1 MKRFN
6 RFLSLILSMML
17 FVTCICNIGYADASN
32 SASEKAQKV
41 SQWCSTLKG
50 LFDKCDNLG
59 ITSVYD
65 SADYEIVKLFSERI
79 ATETDQAKTEHYFD
93 VIAHIYN
100 NVRNNLIAYIN
111 GNDAPLAVDKKSYAN
126 IKLKDGNLY
135 SVTESNGAVT
145 EKPIVTGGYHSWQS
159 TDEYMTLSAKL
170 GSTSTEGYEYQQGN
184 IVAFASGYLMKSSYA
199 DAEIKKLTD
208 FFDMCEALN
217 ICISFSL
224 DTIYF
229 PQGFISYYNNRAADE
244 SEKIRN
250 SGASYSAYIN
260 FNPTH
265 PAIKTLHDKQAEILL
280 PALKKYKC
288 ITSIMLVNEPIFEA
302 NDKPYYYDKWTA
314 YIKNLYNSIDAL
326 NGAYGTAYTS
336 FDDVK
341 MPSKEEN
348 TPLYYDYREFTTDIL
363 KEYFTNLR
371 NTIKKYLPDMP
382 VGVKLMQYTR
392 ATSKAN
398 YSWNIKYDKYKDIF
412 DVNYNDSFAFVGDN
426 RFPIQGK
433 MLWYDYLRSV
443 IDAPVINGENHVIE
457 DTINNSGTTDINYD
471 SRIPSHVATD
481 MWQGAIHGSD
491 QTSNWLLSDN
501 ERTAQSYPNAT
512 ALYRPDLLSEISK
525 TTLDMER
532 LSDEITA
539 IQDAPSD
546 TAILYSDASWNYNSN
561 FTADNY
567 NAYLAAI
574 YNGHKVK
581 FITEKT
587 LDNLTDQ
594 KVLIVPNC
602 ANTTAETIQKIKT
615 YIDGGGKVIFV
626 GTDCLKKDRNNQSL
640 SVDVLSAVSNLYSSA
655 VTVDD
660 ISELSDALYN
670 TYDKM
675 GLNAITVTDE
685 TTGRKVAD
693 TEWTAVR
700 KDGDY
705 IINLC
710 NYSETHTPNIS
721 IRINGKKVKQFREL
735 RKDKTYNDNID
746 LSVNKPVMLKVLSL
760 EDDNVYEPK
769 NVIAVQNSSS
779 QTENIGINVSWVN
792 PTAETLDRVTIY
804 EHSENGTDTLLS
816 NADATPGKVCE
827 YRHTGMDS
835 GVFKTYKIRF
845 EFSDRSPVEVYT
857 TGLSGKGEFKNL
869 VSNVKNQ
876 KVDFLQRFGIS
887 YADGGLIPGVINKV
901 TAEGD
906 NHYLDFRAN
915 VVDGSSA
922 KAVILFEPDNR
933 MEANKNQTL
942 SFKYKS
948 ATDVT
953 CDIYIGT
960 REGGNKKS
968 TMTIP
973 ASDEWK
979 TFSHTF
985 YANWAAERV
994 FLEFDGS
1001 VERLCLD
1008 DMMLYKQED
1017 SKAVLATR
1025 DFEYKNIACTKGP
1038 KSVTATPSVNSAII
1052 KAESSEDWY
1061 ISAEEAPDGVQ
1072 RVIHYY
1078 NIYEVQNGKRIFR
1091 ARLVRR
1097 GHKTSIPEIK
1107 LENLKNGRNYL
1118 YEITC
1123 EDSQGVYES
1132 PAYSVEVTPTE
1143 PYTVSDFVMT
1153 NSAGAT
1159 DDILFDDMYTAS
1171 VDITNNS
1178 DKTTAYLIIGLYS
1191 DNALVG
1197 TYISSKY
1204 TINTTE
1210 RKTLK
1215 IENIDLSS
1223 LKGNNISVKC
1233 FLFKD
1238 FANIIPLNK
1247 TEKFSVIN

>member
-1 MKRFN
+1 M
-6 RFLSLILSMML
+6 
-17 FVTCICNIGYADASN
+17 
-32 SASEKAQKV
+32 
-41 SQWCSTLKG
+41 
-50 LFDKCDNLG
+50 
-59 ITSVYD
+59 
-65 SADYEIVKLFSERI
+65 
-79 ATETDQAKTEHYFD
+79 
-93 VIAHIYN
+93 
-100 NVRNNLIAYIN
+100 
-111 GNDAPLAVDKKSYAN
+111 
-126 IKLKDGNLY
+126 
-135 SVTESNGAVT
+135 
-145 EKPIVTGGYHSWQS
+145 
-159 TDEYMTLSAKL
+159 
-170 GSTSTEGYEYQQGN
+170 GSTATEGYEYQQSN

-217 ICISFSL
+217 ICISFSF

-229 PQGFISYYNNRAADE
+229 PTGFINYYNNKAADE

-265 PAIKTLHDKQAEILL
+265 PAIKALHDKQAEILL
-280 PALKKYKC
+280 PMLKKYKC

-326 NGAYGTAYTS
+326 NGAYGTTYTS
-336 FDDVK
+336 FDEVK
-341 MPSKEEN
+341 MPLKEEE

-371 NTIKKYLPDMP
+371 DTIKKYLPDMP

-392 ATSKAN
+392 ATARTN
-398 YSWNIKYDKYKDIF
+398 HNWNIKYDKYKDIF
-412 DVNYNDSFAFVGDN
+412 DVNYNDSFAFVDDN
-426 RFPIQGK
+426 RFPIQAK

-443 IDAPVINGENHVIE
+443 INAPVINGENHVIE

-501 ERTAQSYPNAT
+501 ERTAKSYPNAT

-539 IQDAPSD
+539 IQDAPSY
-546 TAILYSDASWNYNSN
+546 TAILYSDTSWNYNRN
-561 FTADNY
+561 FTVNNY
-567 NAYLAAI
+567 KAYLAAI

-581 FITEKT
+581 FITERT
-587 LDNLTDQ
+587 LDNLTNQ

-602 ANTTAETIQKIKT
+602 ANTTPETVQKIKSFS
-615 YIDGGGKVIFV
+615 DNGGKVIFV
-626 GTDCLKKDRNNQSL
+626 GGDCLKKDRNNQSL
-640 SVDVLSAVSNLYSSA
+640 STDVLNTVNSLYSNA
-655 VTVDD
+655 VTVSDF
-660 ISELSDALYN
+660 SELSDVLYN
-670 TYDKM
+670 IYENL
-675 GLNAITVTDE
+675 GINTVTVIDNI
-685 TTGRKVAD
+685 TGKKVAD
-693 TEWTAVR
+693 TEWTAVQT
-700 KDGDY
+700 DGNY
-705 IINLC
+705 IVNLC

-721 IRINGKKVKQFREL
+721 IYINGKKAKQIREL
-735 RKDKTYNDNID
+735 RRDKIYNDTIS
-746 LSVNKPVMLKVLSL
+746 LSVNKPVLLKVESL
-760 EDDNVYEPK
+760 EDDDIYEPK

-779 QTENIGINVSWVN
+779 QTENIGINVSWIN
-792 PTAETLDRVTIY
+792 PTAPTLSGVTVY
-804 EHSENGTDTLLS
+804 EHSEDGVDTALS
-816 NADATPGKVCE
+816 VAKATLGKVCE
-827 YRHTGMDS
+827 YRHTGIDS

-869 VSNVKNQ
+869 VSNVKNPD
-876 KVDFLQRFGIS
+876 VTFLQRFGVS
-887 YADGGLIPGVINKV
+887 YADGGLIPGVINKI

-922 KAVILFEPDNR
+922 NAILLFELDNK

-960 REGGNKKS
+960 QEGGNKKS

-973 ASDEWK
+973 ASDEWE

-985 YANWAAERV
+985 FANWAAERV
-994 FLEFDGS
+994 FLKFNGS

-1008 DMMLYKQED
+1008 DMTIYKQED
-1017 SKAVLATR
+1017 STAVSTKR
-1025 DFEYKNIACTKGP
+1025 DFEYENKACTKGP
-1038 KSVTATPSVNSAII
+1038 KSVTATSDINSAII
-1052 KAESSEDWY
+1052 KTESSEDWY
-1061 ISAEEAPDGVQ
+1061 ISAADAPDGVQ
-1072 RVIHYY
+1072 RVMHYY
-1078 NIYEVQNGKRIFR
+1078 NIYEVKNGKRIFR
-1091 ARLVRR
+1091 AKLARR
-1097 GHKTSIPEIK
+1097 GLNESIPEIK
-1107 LENLKNGRNYL
+1107 LGNLENGKRYL

-1132 PAYSVEVTPTE
+1132 QAYSVEVTPTE
-1143 PYTVSDFVMT
+1143 PYTISDFVMT
-1153 NSAGAT
+1153 NSSGAN
-1159 DDILFDDMYTAS
+1159 DDILFDDKYTAS

-1178 DKTTAYLIIGLYS
+1178 AETTAYLIIGLYS

-1197 TYISSKY
+1197 TYISQKCTIGKDESK
-1204 TINTTE
+1204 TIE
-1210 RKTLK
+1210 IKD
-1215 IENIDLSS
+1215 IDLSS
-1223 LKGNNISVKC
+1223 PADANVYIKC
-1233 FLFKD
+1233 FLIKD
-1238 FANIIPLNK
+1238 LTNIVPLK
-1247 TEKFSVIN
+1247 TAARYSVVK